1 MRGHDRS
8 PILGNALPG
17 SPRGADKTPYT
28 MLYYFDFSQYVCMLR
43 LAWKEPNPMARRYF
57 LFILCVS
64 VPLISSFHAICFF
77 LDGIL
82 FPALHRVKI
91 VTPVFVVGHARSG
104 TTLVHRLMGKD
115 EGRFSSFNLYELYFP
130 SLLQKKL
137 IRAVARFDERYLAS
151 VLEKRVR
158 AWEEKRYAST
168 RDVHAMGLTKA
179 EEDDI
184 VFYYSCASGYWMT
197 KLPYMGELDFY
208 RIDERSARE
217 RKRMMDF
224 YKACIRRQLMLN
236 GTDRIHLSK
245 NPVFAGRVESLIEA
259 FPDARIVVPMRNP
272 NETIP
277 SLLKLMRIGYRALDW
292 DEDGIKRSLRFLA
305 DQSYHTYR
313 YPLEVLARHPEIRQS
328 VIDYRDVTARPAE
341 TIERTYEQL
350 GFAISDEYREVLRS
364 ENKRART
371 HETTHSYS
379 LDEFDLAA
387 DEIRVELAPLFERF
401 GWDDDPGATESLADS
416 S

>member
-1 MRGHDRS
+1 MRCSRRN
-8 PILGNALPG
+8 PILGNALAG
-17 SPRGADKTPYT
+17 RAQCADKTPDT
-28 MLYYFDFSQYVCMLR
+28 MLYYFDFSQYLRMLR
-43 LAWKEPNPMARRYF
+43 LAWNEPNPMARRYF
-57 LFILCVS
+57 LFILCVN
-64 VPLISSFHAICFF
+64 VPLISCFHAICFF

-82 FPALHRVKI
+82 FPALHKVEIR
-91 VTPVFVVGHARSG
+91 TPVFVVGHARSG
-104 TTLVHRLMGKD
+104 TTLVHRLMGMD

-137 IRAVARFDERYLAS
+137 IRAVARFDGRYLAGA
-151 VLEKRVR
+151 LENRVR

-168 RDVHAMGLTKA
+168 RDIHAMGLTKP

-208 RIDERSARE
+208 RIDERPAHE

-236 GTDRIHLSK
+236 GTDRVHLSK
-245 NPVFAGRVESLIEA
+245 NPVFAGRVETLIEA

-277 SLLKLMRIGYRALDW
+277 SLLKLMRVGYRALDW

-341 TIERTYEQL
+341 TIERVYEQL
-350 GFAISDEYREVLRS
+350 GFSISDEYREVLRA
-364 ENKRART
+364 EDKRART

-379 LDEFDLAA
+379 LDEFGLAA

-401 GWDDDPGATESLADS
+401 GWDDDLGASEPRGDS
-416 S
+416 P